1 MLSEGIYTFSELKR
15 ILEESTSEYKPK
27 IGSKVIRDDA
37 QNNVKAVKDIMKET
51 GVIEDKVEDT
61 KRDTNPENIYDTNK
75 TTLDVN
81 FAYEPSKDY
90 KERVKAQ
97 VHGYASKEH
106 EKNSDTDES
115 VDVSGNEKFY
125 DEQEK
130 KSKEQNK
137 KETDER
143 HAGLKSHN
151 LDKENF
157 KDKTIYTNESKK
169 MKKLHFKNT
178 VFLSESQVIKKVP
191 DDYKTDGNC
200 FIMED
205 KNNNQYLVECKVDD
219 NLVGFT
225 QLTVTKK
232 DTKEQVAEQ
241 IKRMQQ
247 LFEYKSSDYF
257 KDATKESRLNEDK
270 NLSELINKVKEL
282 EKTEKRK

>member
-191 DDYKTDGNC
+191 DDYKTDGNR

-257 KDATKESRLNEDK
+257 KDTTKESRLNEDK

>member
-157 KDKTIYTNESKK
+157 KDKTIYANESKK

-257 KDATKESRLNEDK
+257 KDTTKESRLNEDK

-282 EKTEKRK
+282 KKTEKRK

>member
-157 KDKTIYTNESKK
+157 KDKTIYANESKK

-232 DTKEQVAEQ
+232 DTKEQVVEQ

-257 KDATKESRLNEDK
+257 KDTTKESRLNEDK

>member
-157 KDKTIYTNESKK
+157 KDKTIYANESKK

-257 KDATKESRLNEDK
+257 KDTTKESRLNEDK

>member
-51 GVIEDKVEDT
+51 GVIENKVEDT

-157 KDKTIYTNESKK
+157 KDKTIYANESKK

-257 KDATKESRLNEDK
+257 KDTTKESRLNEDK

>member
-232 DTKEQVAEQ
+232 DTKEQVVEQ